1 MDEKLDLRERAPEP
15 PKDAAPPERPRQT
28 PQQAFRSYGI
38 KTLIFS
44 ALLLWFG
51 YDGWY
56 NPNIESK
63 GFNKVCAVIWAG
75 CVLFYATMTISAGLA
90 ARRRRH
96 PPPPS
101 QP

>member
-1 MDEKLDLRERAPEP
+1 MDEKLDLKEPTPEP
-15 PKDAAPPERPRQT
+15 RPDAPASERPHQT

-38 KTLIFS
+38 KTVIFTV
-44 ALLLWFG
+44 LLLWFG

-63 GFNKVCAVIWAG
+63 GFNKVFAVIWAG
-75 CVLFYATMTISAGLA
+75 CILFYGAMTISAGLA
-90 ARRRRH
+90 VRRQRLQ
-96 PPPPS
+96 PPPS

>member
-1 MDEKLDLRERAPEP
+1 MDEKLDLQERAPEP
-15 PKDAAPPERPRQT
+15 AGNPPPQRARQT
-28 PQQAFRSYGI
+28 PKEAFRQYAI
-38 KTLIFS
+38 KTAAFA

-63 GFNKVCAVIWAG
+63 GFNKLCAFIWAG
-75 CVLFYATMTISAGLA
+75 CVLFYSVMTISAGLA
-90 ARRRRH
+90 VRRQRAH
-96 PPPPS
+96 T